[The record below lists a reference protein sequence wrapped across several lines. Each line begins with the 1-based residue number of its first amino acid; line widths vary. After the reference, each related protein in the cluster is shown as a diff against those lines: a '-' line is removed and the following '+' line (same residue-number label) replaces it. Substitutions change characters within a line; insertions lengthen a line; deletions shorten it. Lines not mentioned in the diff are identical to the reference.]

1 MGFTLPRL
9 VDHFFSM
16 EDEDMTNFFS
26 FRDELSCYDG
36 DDVLLPERPS
46 LILKDFCK
54 DYDIRYKISSR
65 YGVTFVHIP
74 MDKVDQLCDLL
85 CPQTD

>member
-9 VDHFFSM
+9 VDNFFLM
-16 EDEDMTNFFS
+16 ENEDMTNFFS

-65 YGVTFVHIP
+65 YGVTFVLYIQWI
-74 MDKVDQLCDLL
+74 KLISCDLL

>member
-9 VDHFFSM
+9 VDDFFLM
-16 EDEDMTNFFS
+16 EEKDMTNFFS
-26 FRDELSCYDG
+26 FCDELSCYDG
-36 DDVLLPERPS
+36 DDVLLPER

-65 YGVTFVHIP
+65 YGVTFAHIP
-74 MDKVDQLCDLL
+74 MNKVDQLCDLL